1 MSTMAAQTD
10 YYEDEE
16 TPQREEAPPSKLRA
30 AAEKYLLAKEAAIVP
45 ADSISGRALMAV
57 IAIMT
62 FLAALTLGGT
72 VLVRSAAGEWQ
83 SAVAREVTI
92 QIRPSEQRDI
102 EADVR
107 KAAAIASATPGV
119 ASARVFSKEE
129 SARLLEPW
137 LGSGLPLGELPVPRL
152 IVVRLAPGEAPDLTD
167 LRKQLAEIPGATL
180 DDHRG
185 FVDRMRAIARSAVAI
200 GLGLLALVLAAAM
213 MSVMFATRGAMAA
226 NRQIIEVLHIIG
238 AKDGFIAAE
247 FQRHF
252 LLLGLKG
259 AAIGGGIAM
268 VLFALIGLTSGRFA
282 GAGSAVALF
291 GNLSL
296 GAQGYGAMLGL
307 IVLMGAVTAG
317 VSRFTVSRTLK
328 EME

>member
-1 MSTMAAQTD
+1 MVAQAD
-10 YYEDEE
+10 YDDAQPPARPEAEAQDL
-16 TPQREEAPPSKLRA
+16 PSREAS
-30 AAEKYLLAKEAAIVP
+30 IVP
-45 ADSISGRALMAV
+45 ADSISGRALLAV

-62 FLAALTLGGT
+62 FLAALTLGAV
-72 VLVRSAAGEWQ
+72 VLVRTASGDWQ
-83 SAVAREVTI
+83 AAVAREVTI
-92 QIRPSEQRDI
+92 QIRPSDRRDI
-102 EADVR
+102 EADVQR
-107 KAAAIASATPGV
+107 AVAIASAAAGI
-119 ASARVFSKEE
+119 ASARAHSREE
-129 SARLLEPW
+129 SAALLEPW
-137 LGSGLPLGELPVPRL
+137 LGTSLALGELPVPRL
-152 IVVRLAPGEAPDLTD
+152 IVLKVDGGDAPDFTK
-167 LRKQLAEIPGATL
+167 LRQQLAEIPGASF

-185 FVDRMRAIARSAVAI
+185 YVDRMRSIARSAVAA
-200 GLGLLALVLAAAM
+200 GLSVLALVLAAAM

-226 NRQIIEVLHIIG
+226 NRQVIEVLHIIG

-259 AAIGGGIAM
+259 AAIGGGTAM
-268 VLFALIGLTSGRFA
+268 VLFAIVGLTSGWF
-282 GAGSAVALF
+282 GGTSDAVGLF

-317 VSRFTVSRTLK
+317 VSRFTVTRTLK

>member
-1 MSTMAAQTD
+1 MAAQAE
-10 YYEDEE
+10 YDEE
-16 TPQREEAPPSKLRA
+16 EPLARTEAEA
-30 AAEKYLLAKEAAIVP
+30 DAEDVLPRGEASIVP
-45 ADSISGRALMAV
+45 ADSISGRALLAV

-62 FLAALTLGGT
+62 FLTALTLGAV
-72 VLVRSAAGEWQ
+72 VLVRSAAGDWQ
-83 SAVAREVTI
+83 AAVAREVTI
-92 QIRPSEQRDI
+92 QIRPAEQRNV
-102 EADVR
+102 EADVQR
-107 KAAAIASATPGV
+107 AMAIAQGAPGIV
-119 ASARVFSKEE
+119 FARPYSRQE
-129 SARLLEPW
+129 SAALLEPW
-137 LGSGLPLGELPVPRL
+137 LGSGLDLGELPVPRI
-152 IVVRLAPGEAPDLTD
+152 IVLKVDAATPPDLAK
-167 LRKQLAEIPGATL
+167 LRQQLAEIPGATL

-185 FVDRMRAIARSAVAI
+185 YIGRMSAIARSAVAA
-200 GLGLLALVLAAAM
+200 GLAVLALVLAAAM

-238 AKDGFIAAE
+238 AKDGFVAAE

-259 AAIGGGIAM
+259 GALGGGIAM
-268 VLFALIGLTSGRFA
+268 VLFALVGLTSNWFG
-282 GAGSAVALF
+282 GTGEPVGLI

-317 VSRFTVSRTLK
+317 VSRFTVTRTLK